1 MFYFFGCNLLKLIDL
16 NDYKTYNLV
25 KYHLLF
31 WIFDDSSIFIL
42 LLSGLMY
49 FLCIEGGR
57 KVRAELISYNISW
70 YYWNLP
76 HQQVNWYKNTM
87 ISSRLKYRP
96 YRDHFGSTR
105 VNTKFWLVN
114 IYRTGMNLYPKTP
127 SIDYSSPSH
136 ATGLRFL
143 HLFFFNTA
151 HSSGEQWRLQEYFL
165 EGSFKFVLKRLIRT
179 SL

>member
-1 MFYFFGCNLLKLIDL
+1 MFYFFGCKLLKLIDL

-70 YYWNLP
+70 YNWNFP

-105 VNTKFWLVN
+105 VIPNSGQLIYIGLVWTYTQKLHQLT
-114 IYRTGMNLYPKTP
+114 IVLLLTP
-127 SIDYSSPSH
+127 PD
-136 ATGLRFL
+136 
-143 HLFFFNTA
+143 
-151 HSSGEQWRLQEYFL
+151 
-165 EGSFKFVLKRLIRT
+165 
-179 SL
+179 